1 MRIERTE
8 HENKGQFTAY
18 LDDEQAGMM
27 SYTWAGSDRFI
38 IDHTEADPKFKGRG
52 VGKSLVLA
60 AVEYAREKK
69 VSIIPL
75 CPFAKRVFEK
85 TEEIRDVL

>member
-1 MRIERTE
+1 
-8 HENKGQFTAY
+8 
-18 LDDEQAGMM
+18 
-27 SYTWAGSDRFI
+27 
-38 IDHTEADPKFKGRG
+38 ADLKFKGRG

-60 AVEYAREKK
+60 AVDYAREKK

-85 TEEIRDVL
+85 SEDLRDVL